1 MKKILKYLPVLTL
14 SCLPLI
20 TAKCNKEETKEVLE
34 KKLKLKYEKEY
45 IDKKKY
51 VFDDFEQFEMK
62 DKYFEDG
69 EPNERLLQST
79 KNRKILQTTE
89 KFDADFSK

>member
-34 KKLKLKYEKEY
+34 KKTE
-45 IDKKKY
+45 I
-51 VFDDFEQFEMK
+51 
-62 DKYFEDG
+62 
-69 EPNERLLQST
+69 
-79 KNRKILQTTE
+79 KIW
-89 KFDADFSK
+89 KRIYR